1 MGTALYATCVGGV
14 SSAIVHAMAKGP
26 QYSDP
31 TDALRLFRVAAWFVP
46 ACFTMLTSLWFFLLT
61 KGWISGVAFA
71 VLTILNLPIAIA
83 GAIAIHRTVGSVAV
97 LMIKTVYADGD
108 IPPPPTYPRQD
119 VLIVQGKYAE
129 AADWFRD
136 HLRLEPSDHEA
147 RLQLAHL
154 LEMRLKGYDEAE
166 RLYLEI
172 RNAEPTARPYEQMRA
187 ANGLIDLYRK
197 LGRTGRLRVELA
209 RFVERYRGSPL
220 AAGAARELAE
230 LKESGPTS
238 G

>member
-1 MGTALYATCVGGV
+1 
-14 SSAIVHAMAKGP
+14 MAKGP
-26 QYSDP
+26 QY
-31 TDALRLFRVAAWFVP
+31 TDASDAIRLFRVAVLFGCP
-46 ACFTMLTSLWFFLLT
+46 CFIILTSLWGFMLE
-61 KGWISGVAFA
+61 KGWISSGIF
-71 VLTILNLPIAIA
+71 VLLLILNLPITAA
-83 GAIAIHRTVGSVAV
+83 GVIAIHRAVGSAAV
-97 LMIKTVYADGD
+97 FTVKTIFAVGD

-136 HLRLEPSDHEA
+136 HLRIEPADHEA

-172 RNAEPTARPYEQMRA
+172 RDAEPAASPYQQMRA

-197 LGRTGRLRVELA
+197 LGRTGRLKVELA
-209 RFVERYRGSPL
+209 RFVERYGGSPL
-220 AAGAARELAE
+220 AAGAARELKE
-230 LKESGPTS
+230 LKEIDPTS
-238 G
+238 GSRHSPT